1 MELKDLEE
9 EVSFYMTIKCAE
21 IRLESGI
28 ELKFYCFS
36 YGGDV

>member
-28 ELKFYCFS
+28 EFKFYCFC
-36 YGGDV
+36 YGGNV